1 MEDLSRSYSSG
12 GSSSFNFCMS
22 RSLSSLRL
30 HGEENSGLASS
41 PSSLHDETFS
51 DARHP
56 LAILEKLK
64 VEGF

>member
-1 MEDLSRSYSSG
+1 MEDLSRSYSS

-30 HGEENSGLASS
+30 HGEENMASS

-51 DARHP
+51 DAKHP
-56 LAILEKLK
+56 QLILEKMK
-64 VEGF
+64 VWY